1 MPASQIGTAVSVV
14 TAHDIAAQKSRT
26 MADVLAA
33 QPGLT
38 VSTIGGVGGVTDVRI
53 RGNDSRNTLVI
64 IDGVEV
70 NTTKDSSFDF
80 SNLSPDDIE
89 RIEIIRGPM
98 SGLYG
103 SGAAGGVINIETKGA
118 RGPLALEA
126 RSEFGSFGTRDVYA
140 RLSGGN
146 DLGFISASAQKRDV
160 LGFVVAPGG
169 TLKEGTN
176 LTTYGLRAGLMLSPT
191 AKLDM
196 TLRLA
201 DKRAAITGFG
211 DDFPSAINTLA
222 VASDEYST
230 LIQRSA
236 LGGVRLS
243 WDQLGGALTQEL
255 KANASRDV
263 SANRIAPIFGFLGGT
278 LSDSRDV
285 GTRTTY
291 GYSAT
296 YRLPASEVFGKHAL
310 TGSLQS
316 QSETFQTISDG
327 AYFFPF
333 NGDGVVH
340 ERHALSGAAEWRGTF
355 LDRLALT
362 ATGRRDV
369 NDTFV
374 NFNTWR
380 TSASYDWKEL
390 GLRPHASLGTSVKL
404 PGMYD
409 QFGSNT
415 LQFEANPNLRPE
427 TSRGYD
433 VGIEETF
440 LGGRLVLDQTYFSS
454 LVKDQF
460 GQFFDPAN
468 NFAVQT
474 INLPGVSTRRGI
486 ELSSRYQITPALFL
500 GLAYTY
506 TDSRT
511 PSGSP
516 VVRVVPHGFRADVRY
531 LFDEGRGTVAIAA
544 VNNSRTPDNA
554 FWNDGA
560 HFGSTVVDLQPYW
573 LAQIAA
579 SYKLQP
585 NVEIYGRI
593 ENAFNANY
601 QQVYGYQT
609 AGFGAYAGVKIKFDD
624 LVGAKGK

>member
-1 MPASQIGTAVSVV
+1 MSPRSPLRHPQMPSCAKAHLPALALSIGTVFASGGALAQEPTQLPGLVIEGATLEKAPVSKPKTATPDTATADSAASQPQPSAGAPATGNAQATTAPAVPYAGMPASEIGTAVSVV
-14 TAHDIAAQKSRT
+14 TAQDIAAQKSRT

-38 VSTIGGVGGVTDVRI
+38 VSTIGSVGGVTEVRI

-64 IDGVEV
+64 VDGVEV

-80 SNLSPDDIE
+80 SNMSPDDIE

-118 RGPLALEA
+118 KGPLALET
-126 RSEFGSFGTRDVYA
+126 RSEIGSFGTRDIYA

-146 DLGFISASAQKRDV
+146 DFGFISASAQKRDV

-176 LTTYGLRAGLMLSPT
+176 VTTYGLRAGLMLSPT

-211 DDFPSAINTLA
+211 DDYPSTINALA

-230 LIQRSA
+230 LIQRSV

-255 KANASRDV
+255 KANVSRDV
-263 SANRIAPIFGFLGGT
+263 SSNRVSPIIGFLAGT
-278 LSDSRDV
+278 LSDSRDA

-296 YRLPASEVFGKHAL
+296 YRLPASDVFGKHAL

-316 QSETFQTISDG
+316 QTEQFQTISDG
-327 AYFFPF
+327 AYFFPY
-333 NGDGVVH
+333 NGDGVIH
-340 ERHALSGAAEWRGTF
+340 ERRALSGAAEWRGTF
-355 LDRLALT
+355 FDRLALT

-369 NDTFV
+369 NDSFV

-415 LQFEANPNLRPE
+415 LQF
-427 TSRGYD
+427 
-433 VGIEETF
+433 
-440 LGGRLVLDQTYFSS
+440 
-454 LVKDQF
+454 
-460 GQFFDPAN
+460 
-468 NFAVQT
+468 
-474 INLPGVSTRRGI
+474 
-486 ELSSRYQITPALFL
+486 
-500 GLAYTY
+500 
-506 TDSRT
+506 
-511 PSGSP
+511 
-516 VVRVVPHGFRADVRY
+516 
-531 LFDEGRGTVAIAA
+531 
-544 VNNSRTPDNA
+544 
-554 FWNDGA
+554 
-560 HFGSTVVDLQPYW
+560 
-573 LAQIAA
+573 
-579 SYKLQP
+579 
-585 NVEIYGRI
+585 
-593 ENAFNANY
+593 
-601 QQVYGYQT
+601 
-609 AGFGAYAGVKIKFDD
+609 
-624 LVGAKGK
+624 